1 MQFQIVDLLPIDRNH
16 RVTNSRIIYS
26 RVKLN
31 QSKGLFLVVRNERL
45 IEIKF
50 SVSHTTREARNGE
63 TEGIDYHFISK
74 IDFEKKIQNSEFLEW
89 AQIHK
94 QYYGT
99 AFDTVDCH
107 RKNGDDILIELD
119 VQGAQ
124 LLRNINYKSVF
135 IFMLPP
141 SLKELE
147 IRLNQRHTETEDK
160 IRERMEVGKN
170 EIKQLTLY
178 DYILTNFDVEET
190 VENLLAIIR
199 AERCRIELYQP
210 SSPDLSNL
218 LDNRVN
224 T

>member
-1 MQFQIVDLLPIDRNH
+1 MESNGIVFILSAPSGTGKTTICRLL
-16 RVTNSRIIYS
+16 
-26 RVKLN
+26 K
-31 QSKGLFLVVRNERL
+31 QRL
-45 IEIKF
+45 PELKF

-63 TEGIDYHFISK
+63 TEGIDYHFISQK
-74 IDFEKKIQNSEFLEW
+74 DFEKKIQRGEFLEW
-89 AQIHK
+89 AKIHK

-99 AFDTVDCH
+99 AFDTVNRH
-107 RKNGDDILIELD
+107 RKNGNDILIEVD

-124 LLRNINYKSVF
+124 SLRSINYKAVF

-147 IRLNQRHTETEDK
+147 ARLSQRHTETENI

-178 DYILTNFDVEET
+178 DYILTNFDLEET
-190 VENLLAIIR
+190 TENFLSIFR
-199 AERCRIELYQP
+199 AERCRVELYQP
-210 SSPDLSNL
+210 PSSDLDNL

>member
-1 MQFQIVDLLPIDRNH
+1 MDH
-16 RVTNSRIIYS
+16 
-26 RVKLN
+26 
-31 QSKGLFLVVRNERL
+31 
-45 IEIKF
+45 
-50 SVSHTTREARNGE
+50 
-63 TEGIDYHFISK
+63 
-74 IDFEKKIQNSEFLEW
+74 
-89 AQIHK
+89 
-94 QYYGT
+94 
-99 AFDTVDCH
+99 H

-124 LLRNINYKSVF
+124 SLRNINYKAVF

-141 SLKELE
+141 SLKDLE
-147 IRLNQRHTETEDK
+147 VRLNQRDTETENT

-210 SSPDLSNL
+210 SSPDLGSL
-218 LDNRVN
+218 LENRVN

>member
-1 MQFQIVDLLPIDRNH
+1 MESNGIVFILSAPSGTGKTTACRLL
-16 RVTNSRIIYS
+16 
-26 RVKLN
+26 K
-31 QSKGLFLVVRNERL
+31 QRL
-45 IEIKF
+45 PELKF

-63 TEGIDYHFISK
+63 TEGIDYHFISQE
-74 IDFEKKIQNSEFLEW
+74 DFEKKVKHGEFLEW
-89 AQIHK
+89 AKIHK

-99 AFDTVDCH
+99 AFDTVDSH
-107 RKNGDDILIELD
+107 RKNGNDILIELD

-178 DYILTNFDVEET
+178 DYILTNFDVEKT

-210 SSPDLSNL
+210 SPDLSNL
-218 LDNRVN
+218 LDNRIN